1 MFKASAFI
9 GLAAALALLSGAA
22 LAEQGDFVVLG
33 HRRVGACNPHAG
45 AHTQRPRMEL
55 QQYAPVSG

>member
-33 HRRVGACNPHAG
+33 HRRVGAGDPHAG
-45 AHTQRPRMEL
+45 AHAQRPRMEL